1 MKLLFSFLILILSLY
16 GAEKPLEKVSLQL
29 QWLDQ
34 FQFAGY
40 YMAKEKGFY
49 KEKGLALTIK
59 PYRSGVDTL
68 AEVLEGR
75 STFGIGR
82 ASLISASSHGKKIS
96 LIAAIYQSSPLV
108 MIALKS
114 SNIQT
119 LSDFKGKKV
128 MMTRD
133 AIETA
138 SLSAMIM
145 SAHVDRDSLHY
156 MHHNFDINSLI
167 KGTTD
172 LYSGYI
178 SNEPYILEE
187 KGVEYKLFYPQEY
200 GFDFYEDILFTS
212 RKNVKNNPQQVK
224 DFKEAS
230 LKGWRYAFE
239 HIDESVEF
247 IYKHYNPQNKS
258 KDALRYEAKELKK
271 LAYYHTSE
279 LGKLDVNKLQ
289 RIYDVY
295 RLMGLVKNPL
305 DLEELIFTD
314 NKFTKEERAYLKK
327 KGPIK
332 ICVLPNSKPYSAI
345 VNGKY
350 VGVGS
355 QILALTQK
363 EIDIKYQLVPT
374 ASWMESLKKGSN
386 KECDLLPI
394 AAATPSR
401 KQFFNYTTPYHE
413 EPLVIITKKDKNYII
428 DFETVLDKTFSI
440 VKGHSFIEVLQ
451 RKYPSIKLVQ
461 VSKTEDGLRG
471 VQEGKYYGHIDVLMG
486 AAYGMKVL
494 QDNSLQISGQ
504 FDKKIAVSFAVRKD
518 DPTLFTIFEKLSNSL
533 KPSQLQTILNEWV
546 QINYTKGIHFKHI
559 VEGVA
564 FFLFLVLLFL
574 FKTYILNKKNEKLES
589 LQKEILE
596 INENL
601 ETRVAQAVSDLE
613 KAQSIAKTGSWIL
626 EVKNLHLKWSKETY
640 RIFEVD
646 THKVENLYQYCLNKL
661 HPDDRDKMIASYK
674 NALAEGKN
682 YESKHRLVMDDG
694 RVKYVLEKCE
704 MHYDADG
711 ESIVS
716 YGTVQDITEST
727 LLQEEIEKKDAY
739 LLQQSRLA
747 QMGEM
752 LSMIAHQWKQPLSA
766 ISSTEIT
773 LKTTIELEKYNLADV
788 NERKEFLHFLDVRLD
803 KIALYV
809 QNLSKTIRDFS
820 NFYKPHKKAKL
831 ASVDSVVMSAY
842 ELVKDSM
849 LFSKVETKFD
859 LRANSFIYMHENEFM
874 QVILNIITNAKDQMI
889 DKDIENPSI
898 ILRSFVENKNIVIEI
913 EDNAGGIES
922 ENLEKIFDPYFS
934 TKLEKN
940 GTGLGLYM
948 SKMIINEYHKGD
960 LSVANRA
967 DGALFKI
974 TIPREKE

>member
-1 MKLLFSFLILILSLY
+1 MKYLLFLLIFTISLY
-16 GAEKPLEKVSLQL
+16 GTTKPLEKVSLQL

-49 KEKGLALTIK
+49 KEKGLELTIK

-68 AEVLEGR
+68 TAVLEGH

-82 ASLISASSHGKKIS
+82 TSLISASSHGKKIS
-96 LIAAIYQSSPLV
+96 LISAIYQSSPLV

-128 MMTRD
+128 MIRE

-138 SLSAMIM
+138 SLDAMIM
-145 SAHVDRDSLHY
+145 SAHVDKDSLHY
-156 MHHNFDINSLI
+156 IRHNFDINSLI
-167 KGTTD
+167 SGKID
-172 LYSGYI
+172 LYTGYI
-178 SNEPYILEE
+178 SNEPYILQE
-187 KGVEYKLFYPQEY
+187 KGIEYKLFYPQEY

-212 RKNVKNNPQQVK
+212 QKNVKKDPHQVK

-230 LKGWRYAFE
+230 LKGWAYAFD

-247 IYKHYNPQNKS
+247 IYKHYNSQKKS
-258 KDALRYEAKELKK
+258 KNALLQEANELKK
-271 LAYYHTSE
+271 LAYYQTRE

-295 RLMGLVKNPL
+295 RIMGLVKNPL
-305 DLEELIFTD
+305 DLEELIFRD

-327 KGPIK
+327 KGAIK

-345 VNGKY
+345 VNGEY

-363 EIDIKYQLVPT
+363 ELDIEYQLVPT
-374 ASWMESLKKGSN
+374 SSWMESLKKGIN

-394 AAATPSR
+394 AAKTPSR
-401 KQFFNYTTPYHE
+401 EYFFNFTTPYHKE
-413 EPLVIITKKDKNYII
+413 ALVVITQKDKNYII

-440 VKGHSFIEVLQ
+440 VKGHSFIEELQ
-451 RKYPSIKLVQ
+451 RKYPSMKLEQ

-471 VQEGKYYGHIDVLMG
+471 VQEGKYYGHIDVLIG
-486 AAYGMKVL
+486 GAYGIKAL
-494 QDNSLQISGQ
+494 GDNSLQISGQ
-504 FDKKIAVSFAVRKD
+504 FDEKVEVSFAVRKD
-518 DPTLFTIFEKLSNSL
+518 DSILFNIFEKLSKSL
-533 KPSQLQTILNEWV
+533 KPSQLQSILNEWV
-546 QINYTKGIHFKHI
+546 QINYTNGIQFKYI
-559 VEGVA
+559 VEVTV
-564 FFLFLVLLFL
+564 FLLFLILLFL
-574 FKTYILNKKNEKLES
+574 FKHYILNKKNEKLES

-596 INENL
+596 INRNL
-601 ETRVAQAVSDLE
+601 ENRVTQAVSDLE
-613 KAQSIAKTGSWIL
+613 KAQSVAKTGSWIYDIKKV
-626 EVKNLHLKWSKETY
+626 ELKWSKETY
-640 RIFEVD
+640 RIFEIAFESEKD
-646 THKVENLYQYCLNKL
+646 LYNSFIDRI
-661 HPDDRDKMIASYK
+661 HPEDIASVVKAYSDSINEKSEYK
-674 NALAEGKN
+674 IE
-682 YESKHRLVMDDG
+682 HRLLMDDG
-694 RVKYVLEKCE
+694 RIKYVLERWE
-704 MHYDADG
+704 THYDADG
-711 ESIVS
+711 EGVIS

-727 LLQEEIEKKDAY
+727 LLQKEIEKKDAY

-766 ISSTEIT
+766 IASTQIT
-773 LKTTIELEKYNLADV
+773 LKTTIELEKYNLADE
-788 NERKEFLHFLDVRLD
+788 NERKDFVHFLDERLD

-809 QNLSKTIRDFS
+809 QNLSKTMKDFS
-820 NFYKPHKKAKL
+820 NFYKPHNKAKL

-842 ELVKDSM
+842 ELIKDS
-849 LFSKVETKFD
+849 LLSSEVEIRFD
-859 LRANSFIYMHENEFM
+859 LRANSFVYLHENEFM
-874 QVILNIITNAKDQMI
+874 QVILNIITNAKDQII
-889 DKDIENPSI
+889 DKEIENPAI
-898 ILRSFVENKNIVIEI
+898 TLRSSIEDDNIVIEI
-913 EDNAGGIES
+913 EDNAGGIEN
-922 ENLEKIFDPYFS
+922 ENINKIFNPYFS

-960 LSVANRA
+960 LSVTNRA